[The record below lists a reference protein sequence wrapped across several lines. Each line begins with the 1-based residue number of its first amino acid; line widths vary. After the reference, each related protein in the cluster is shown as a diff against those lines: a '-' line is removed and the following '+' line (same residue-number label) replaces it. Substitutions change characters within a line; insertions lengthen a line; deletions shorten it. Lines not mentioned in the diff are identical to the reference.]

1 MVREDNF
8 HKNVPLALGM
18 NKRTAQNQ
26 RKVRIPVGL
35 KKRPKK
41 EKVQEVVEPA
51 CEITGCGCG
60 N

>member
-1 MVREDNF
+1 M
-8 HKNVPLALGM
+8 GM
-18 NKRTAQNQ
+18 NKRTTQSQ
-26 RKVRIPVGL
+26 RKVRIPSGL

-41 EKVQEVVEPA
+41 EKVEEVVEPA

>member
-1 MVREDNF
+1 MLKEDKF
-8 HKNVPLALGM
+8 DKNVSLAPGM

-26 RKVRIPVGL
+26 RKVRIPSGL

-41 EKVQEVVEPA
+41 EKVEEVVESA

>member
-1 MVREDNF
+1 MS
-8 HKNVPLALGM
+8 LALGM

-26 RKVRIPVGL
+26 RKVRIPSGI

-41 EKVQEVVEPA
+41 EKVEEVVESA

>member
-1 MVREDNF
+1 MVIEDNF
-8 HKNVPLALGM
+8 HKNVPLALDM
-18 NKRTAQNQ
+18 NKRTDQNQ

>member
-1 MVREDNF
+1 MLKEVKFDKYVSF
-8 HKNVPLALGM
+8 AIGM

-26 RKVRIPVGL
+26 RKVRIPAGL

-41 EKVQEVVEPA
+41 EKIEEVVEPA